1 MAFFHI
7 APRANSAELVG
18 QLDHSNAEH
27 AYALTVWAVGEVVQE
42 TVQLSSARL
51 QAGSYA
57 VCMGM

>member
-7 APRANSAELVG
+7 AARANSAELVG
-18 QLDHSNAEH
+18 HLDHSNAEH

-57 VCMGM
+57 VWV